1 METVLSVIAIL
12 FVIGVIYS
20 LVRLFWDDEMPNWIG

>member
-1 METVLSVIAIL
+1 METALYGIAIL

-20 LVRLFWDDEMPNWIG
+20 LVRILKDDWMPTWL